1 MLQSL
6 IDIVTFLLE
15 AAIVVIAILIIAAGL
30 ISIATK
36 SKQKSKLQTQSLNE
50 YFQQLSKQIHSK
62 TLDKK
67 SFKNLRKSLKKQQK
81 NESDT
86 EKPNIFLIDFTGD
99 IQASA
104 VSSLREMINAILL
117 SANPGDEVVLRLESP
132 GGVVHGYGLAAS
144 QLERLKKAE
153 LKLTV
158 TIDKVAASGGYLMAC
173 VADRIIAAPFAV
185 VGSIGVLAQ
194 IPNFHRFLKERDI
207 DFEQI
212 QAGEY
217 KRTLSLFGENTEENR
232 QKMQQD
238 IEKTHELF
246 KQFVTDKRPQLP
258 IQDVATGEHWFATD
272 TLDKK
277 LVDDIMTS
285 DDYLLQHYPQAN
297 ILHISYPKDKTLK
310 DKIKLA
316 AHNSLQ
322 AIIYKLKPSYTQDKL
337 NW

>member
-1 MLQSL
+1 MLQSIVNL
-6 IDIVTFLLE
+6 VTFFLE
-15 AAIVVIAILIIAAGL
+15 IAIIVAAILIVAAGL
-30 ISIATK
+30 LGLASK
-36 SKQKSKLQTQSLNE
+36 NKQKPKLQTQSLNDH
-50 YFQQLSKQIHSK
+50 FQQLTQQIQAE

-67 SFKNLRKSLKKQQK
+67 QYKKQRKQLK
-81 NESDT
+81 QQEKDQHKVD
-86 EKPNIFLIDFTGD
+86 KPNLFLIDFTGD

-104 VSSLREMINAILL
+104 TQSLREMVNAILL

-144 QLERLKKAE
+144 QLERLKQAN
-153 LKLTV
+153 LTLTV

-217 KRTLSLFGENTEENR
+217 KRTLSLFGENTQTGRE
-232 QKMQQD
+232 KMQEE
-238 IEKTHELF
+238 IENTHQLF
-246 KQFVTDKRPQLP
+246 KQFVTNNRPQLP
-258 IQDVATGEHWFATD
+258 IHEVATGEHWFAND
-272 TLDKK
+272 TLDKQ

-297 ILHISYPKDKTLK
+297 MIHITYNKEKTLK
-310 DKIKLA
+310 DKLKLTA
-316 AHNSLQ
+316 ESSLQ
-322 AIIYKLKPSYTQDKL
+322 MICNKLNPRSDNKL